1 MAGEGE
7 VEAAV
12 DEPAAV
18 DEAEEQNRRPRI
30 DGQNGAR
37 QVIDGAARGEWGARK
52 DRAGR
57 RTCSIIVAVN
67 RRVQHDGSR

>member
-7 VEAAV
+7 AEEAVEAAVAEAAV

-57 RTCSIIVAVN
+57 RTCSIIVW
-67 RRVQHDGSR
+67 R

>member
-1 MAGEGE
+1 MVGEGE
-7 VEAAV
+7 AEEAVEAAVAEAAV

-18 DEAEEQNRRPRI
+18 DEEQNRRPRI

-37 QVIDGAARGEWGARK
+37 QVIDGAARGEWGERK

-57 RTCSIIVAVN
+57 RTCSIIVW
-67 RRVQHDGSR
+67 R